1 MEILIILL
9 LVFIYNVIFVKFN
22 NKSIIFID
30 YFNFFLFYSLIL
42 FLLLFFF
49 DFNTMVF
56 KNFFSYVLYFLFFLS
71 SFLTIGLK
79 YINSP
84 TEDIFDL
91 IKKKKICT
99 KKNLY
104 IYLENKKTIKKRFD
118 DLVKQKIIKNESKHY
133 KLSETG
139 KNISKLFKI
148 LKIIF
153 NIKVEG

>member
-49 DFNTMVF
+49 DFNTIVF

-91 IKKKKICT
+91 IKKKKFVL
-99 KKNLY
+99 KKIY
-104 IYLENKKTIKKRFD
+104 ISI
-118 DLVKQKIIKNESKHY
+118 
-133 KLSETG
+133 
-139 KNISKLFKI
+139 
-148 LKIIF
+148 
-153 NIKVEG
+153 